1 MLLKDEMAKDGDFL
15 FRYRS
20 YIPLVMIPLLILSL
34 LSFDQELFS
43 ISKNGSVDYNTPL
56 VIVALVVGC
65 VGQWIRILVAG
76 YVPQG
81 TSGRNVHGQV
91 ANSLNTTGMY
101 SLCRNPLY
109 LGNFLMMIAPMILL
123 GNWLLLLAFCALFWI
138 YYERIIY
145 TEERFLEGK
154 FGEEYTKWAESTPA
168 FFPSFKNYKKSV
180 LEFSLKT
187 MLKREYHSFFGL
199 TTSLLVA
206 NYLIVS
212 ISQEDWTIT
221 IDPILLWVFIASAV
235 FYLIIR
241 FIVKKTR
248 YFHVEGR

>member
-1 MLLKDEMAKDGDFL
+1 MLLKNEMAKSGDIL

-20 YIPLVMIPLLILSL
+20 YIPLIMIPLLILSL
-34 LSFDQELFS
+34 LSFGQNLYTQ
-43 ISKNGSVDYNTPL
+43 GQYNTPL
-56 VIVALVVGC
+56 VITALVVGF
-65 VGQWIRILVAG
+65 VGQWIRTLVAG

-123 GNWLLLLAFCALFWI
+123 GNWLLLLAFSALFWI

-168 FFPSFKNYKKSV
+168 FFPSFRNYKKSV
-180 LEFSLKT
+180 LGFSLKT

-199 TTSLLVA
+199 TTSLFAA
-206 NYLIVS
+206 NYIIVA
-212 ISQEDWTIT
+212 ISQKSFKIT
-221 IDPILLWVFIASAV
+221 FDSILLWVFIGSAV

>member
-1 MLLKDEMAKDGDFL
+1 MLLKNEMAKSGDIL

-20 YIPLVMIPLLILSL
+20 YIPLIMIPLLILSL
-34 LSFDQELFS
+34 LSFGQNLYID
-43 ISKNGSVDYNTPL
+43 GAYNTPL
-56 VIVALVVGC
+56 IITALAVGFA
-65 VGQWIRILVAG
+65 GQWIRTLVAG

-109 LGNFLMMIAPMILL
+109 LGNFLMMVAPMILL
-123 GNWLLLLAFCALFWI
+123 GNWLLLLAFSALFWI

-154 FGEEYTKWAESTPA
+154 FGEEYTKWAENTPA
-168 FFPSFKNYKKSV
+168 FFPSFRAYKPSV
-180 LEFSLKT
+180 LGFSLKT

-199 TTSLLVA
+199 TTSLVVA
-206 NYLIVS
+206 NYLIVA
-212 ISQEDWTIT
+212 ISQRSFKIT
-221 IDPILLWVFIASAV
+221 FDSILLWVFLGSAV
-235 FYLIIR
+235 FYLIVR
-241 FIVKKTR
+241 LIVKKTR

>member
-1 MLLKDEMAKDGDFL
+1 MLLKNEMAKSGDIL

-20 YIPLVMIPLLILSL
+20 YIPLIMVPLLILSL
-34 LSFDQELFS
+34 LSFGQNLYIDG
-43 ISKNGSVDYNTPL
+43 KYNNAL
-56 VIVALVVGC
+56 VIGAIVIGC
-65 VGQWIRILVAG
+65 LGQWIRILVAG

-123 GNWLLLLAFCALFWI
+123 GNWLLLLAFSALFWI

-154 FGEEYTKWAESTPA
+154 FGEEYTKWAENTPA
-168 FFPSFKNYKKSV
+168 FFPSFRAYKRSV
-180 LEFSLKT
+180 LGFCLKT

-199 TTSLLVA
+199 TTSLFVA
-206 NYLIVS
+206 GYLIVS
-212 ISQEDWTIT
+212 ISQKSFKVALN
-221 IDPILLWVFIASAV
+221 PILLWVFLGSAV
-235 FYLIIR
+235 FYLAVR

>member
-1 MLLKDEMAKDGDFL
+1 MLLKNEMAKSGDIL

-20 YIPLVMIPLLILSL
+20 YIPLVMVPLLILSL
-34 LSFDQELFS
+34 LSFGQNLY
-43 ISKNGSVDYNTPL
+43 IQGHYNTPL

-65 VGQWIRILVAG
+65 MGQWIRILVAG

-123 GNWLLLLAFCALFWI
+123 GNWLLLLAFSALFWI

-154 FGEEYTKWAESTPA
+154 FGEEYTKWAEDTPA
-168 FFPSFKNYKKSV
+168 FFPSFRAYKKSV
-180 LEFSLKT
+180 LGFSLKT

-199 TTSLLVA
+199 TTSLFVA
-206 NYLIVS
+206 NYLIVA
-212 ISQEDWTIT
+212 ISQKSFKIT
-221 IDPILLWVFIASAV
+221 FDSILLWVFLGSAV
-235 FYLIIR
+235 FYLCIR
-241 FIVKKTR
+241 LIVKKTR

>member
-1 MLLKDEMAKDGDFL
+1 MLLKNEMAKSGDIL

-20 YIPLVMIPLLILSL
+20 YIPLIMLPLLILSL
-34 LSFDQELFS
+34 LSFGQNLYVGE
-43 ISKNGSVDYNTPL
+43 KYNNAL
-56 VIVALVVGC
+56 VVIALVVGC
-65 VGQWIRILVAG
+65 LGQWIRILVAG

-123 GNWLLLLAFCALFWI
+123 GNWLLLLAFSALFWI

-154 FGEEYTKWAESTPA
+154 FGEEYTQWAENTPA
-168 FFPSFKNYKKSV
+168 FFPSFRAYKRSV
-180 LEFSLKT
+180 LGFSLKT

-199 TTSLLVA
+199 TTSLFVA
-206 NYLIVS
+206 SYLIVS
-212 ISQEDWTIT
+212 ISQKSFKVALN
-221 IDPILLWVFIASAV
+221 PILLWVFVGSAV
-235 FYLIIR
+235 FYLGVR

>member
-20 YIPLVMIPLLILSL
+20 YIPLVMVPLMILSL
-34 LSFDQELFS
+34 LSFDQELYS
-43 ISKNGSVDYNTPL
+43 VEKNGILDYNTPL
-56 VIVALVVGC
+56 VITALVVGC
-65 VGQWIRILVAG
+65 LGQWIRILVAG

-123 GNWLLLLAFCALFWI
+123 GNWLLLLAFCTLFWI

-168 FFPSFKNYKKSV
+168 FFPSFRNYKKSV
-180 LEFSLKT
+180 LGFSLKT

-199 TTSLLVA
+199 TTSLFVA

-221 IDPILLWVFIASAV
+221 IDPILLWVFIGSAV

>member
-1 MLLKDEMAKDGDFL
+1 MLLKNEMVKSGDIL

-20 YIPLVMIPLLILSL
+20 YIPLIMVPLIIFSL
-34 LSFDQELFS
+34 LDFGQNLFTQG
-43 ISKNGSVDYNTPL
+43 KYNHTL
-56 VIVALVVGC
+56 VITALVVGC
-65 VGQWIRILVAG
+65 LGQWIRILVAG

-91 ANSLNTTGMY
+91 AHSLNTTGMY

-109 LGNFLMMIAPMILL
+109 LGNFLMMLAPVILL
-123 GNWLLLLAFCALFWI
+123 GNWLLLLLFCALFRI

-145 TEERFLEGK
+145 TEERFLEEK
-154 FGEEYTKWAESTPA
+154 FGEEYKKWAQKTPA
-168 FFPSFKNYKKSV
+168 FFPSFKMYKKSV
-180 LEFSLKT
+180 LDFSLKT

-199 TTSLLVA
+199 TTSLFFA

-212 ISQEDWTIT
+212 ISQESFKVTLN
-221 IDPILLWVFIASAV
+221 PILSWVFIGSAV

-241 FIVKKTR
+241 LIVKKTR

>member
-20 YIPLVMIPLLILSL
+20 YIPLIMVPLLILSL
-34 LSFDQELFS
+34 LSFDQELYS
-43 ISKNGSVDYNTPL
+43 VSKNGVLDYNTPL
-56 VIVALVVGC
+56 VITALIVGC
-65 VGQWIRILVAG
+65 LGQWIRVLVAG

-109 LGNFLMMIAPMILL
+109 LGNFLMMLAPMILL
-123 GNWLLLLAFCALFWI
+123 GNWLLLLAFGALFWI

-168 FFPSFKNYKKSV
+168 FFPSFRNYKRSV
-180 LEFSLKT
+180 LGFSLKT

-199 TTSLLVA
+199 TTSLFVA

-235 FYLIIR
+235 FYLAIR